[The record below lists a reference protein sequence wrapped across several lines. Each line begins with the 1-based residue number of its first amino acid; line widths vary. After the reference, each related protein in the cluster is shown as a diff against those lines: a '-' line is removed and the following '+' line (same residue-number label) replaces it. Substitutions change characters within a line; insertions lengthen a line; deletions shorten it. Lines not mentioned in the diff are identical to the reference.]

1 MSAGVASGN
10 RIGLVLG
17 GGGARGL
24 AHIGVVMALQRAGIP
39 IAAVAGTSMG
49 GLVGALFAAG
59 VATDVIEREIAELGR
74 WTAQLRLVDIS
85 LSSGGLS
92 VRGRRVYDL
101 MADLIGPTA
110 TFADLQIPLAVVA
123 TDIRSGR
130 DIVIQGG
137 RVIDAV
143 RATIS
148 IPGVFLPVDLGDL
161 RLVDGGVLNNVPVDV
176 ARGMGVDHVIA
187 VDVLPC
193 YSENIPGESPTQ
205 EGLKVAFMPT
215 YLRETYHVLTIMIA
229 AQTEH
234 QLRDNPPDVLIRPD
248 IPADITLLSGF
259 HRSRELFAAGEA
271 AAGRALPAI
280 QALAGAAESPS

>member
-1 MSAGVASGN
+1 M
-10 RIGLVLG
+10 LG

-24 AHIGVVMALQRAGIP
+24 AHIGVVRALQEAGIP

-74 WTAQLRLVDIS
+74 WTAQLRLVDVS

-110 TFADLQIPLAVVA
+110 TFTDLHIPLAVVA

-130 DIVIQGG
+130 EVVIQGG

-176 ARGMGVDHVIA
+176 ARTMDVDHVVA

-193 YSENIPGESPTQ
+193 YTENIPGETPSQ
-205 EGLKVAFMPT
+205 GGLNVTFMPT

-248 IPADITLLSGF
+248 IPADITLLVGF
-259 HRSRELFAAGEA
+259 HRSRELIAAGETA
-271 AAGRALPAI
+271 VAQALPAI
-280 QALAGAAESPS
+280 RALAPVR